1 MQINFYKYQGTANDF
16 ILIDNRS
23 NMIQTLSNKQIAQ
36 WCHRRLGIGADGL
49 MLLQHKEGYDFEMV
63 YYNADGNISSMC
75 GNGGRCIT
83 EFANH
88 LGMLP
93 TGKARF
99 WAIDGE
105 HQAVV
110 SALNYVQLQMKDV
123 SHIDQQK
130 NYTLLDTGSP
140 HYISFVSTRTPINIV
155 EEGSAIRYSPLFAA
169 EGVNVNFVMQHADG
183 TLEVATYERGVED
196 ETWSCGTGVT
206 ASAIAYHAA
215 QMPTEQSVEIVVKTK
230 GGQLQVNFDYQ
241 DGVYSNIWLCG
252 PALLVFEGI
261 INL

>member
-23 NMIQTLSNKQIAQ
+23 NVIQTLSSKQIAQ

-63 YYNADGNISSMC
+63 YYNADGNVSTMC

-83 EFANH
+83 QFAYH

-93 TGKARF
+93 TGKAHF

-105 HQAVV
+105 HHAVV

-140 HYISFVSTRTPINIV
+140 HYISFVSARTPINVV
-155 EEGSAIRYSPLFAA
+155 EEGRAIRYSPLFAT
-169 EGVNVNFVMQHADG
+169 EGINVNFVLQHTNE

-206 ASAIAYHAA
+206 ASAIAHHAA
-215 QMPTEQSVEIVVKTK
+215 QRSTEPSVEIVVKTK